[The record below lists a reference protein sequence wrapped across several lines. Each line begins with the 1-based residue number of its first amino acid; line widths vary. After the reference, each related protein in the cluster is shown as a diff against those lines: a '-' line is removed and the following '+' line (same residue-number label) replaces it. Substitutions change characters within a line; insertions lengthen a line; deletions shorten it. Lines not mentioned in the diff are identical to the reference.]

1 MRLRSLHVYCHGLRE
16 REPSSFCPTKKGHLR
31 TDKEVKTSLQ
41 WLHSVPC
48 PVRMVANHWRWLK
61 MLFTFLESKWQR
73 HRNPGQTVVCTF
85 PAGLRDPDTVH
96 DVHTQCHIW
105 LLLCPSVIV
114 AKCPGTSYLKP
125 QVPRN
130 YVFSTSSE
138 HNRANI
144 LLFPARVLVLYQ
156 SQALRCLG
164 VVSRQCP
171 PDTVITQNISLK
183 KWQIA
188 NVLISLFCSWLPL
201 ILVTWNLAESTRF
214 CGLWTFGGM
223 DWQRYRQSWSFS
235 CWKWEF

>member
-1 MRLRSLHVYCHGLRE
+1 MAATQKSRTDCCLQIPSWASRPQHHTRRTYTVSYLITLVSICYCGKMPGHKLLKAPG
-16 REPSSFCPTKKGHLR
+16 TKKLR
-31 TDKEVKTSLQ
+31 
-41 WLHSVPC
+41 
-48 PVRMVANHWRWLK
+48 
-61 MLFTFLESKWQR
+61 
-73 HRNPGQTVVCTF
+73 
-85 PAGLRDPDTVH
+85 
-96 DVHTQCHIW
+96 
-105 LLLCPSVIV
+105 
-114 AKCPGTSYLKP
+114 
-125 QVPRN
+125 
-130 YVFSTSSE
+130 FSTSSE

-164 VVSRQCP
+164 VVLRQCP
-171 PDTVITQNISLK
+171 PDTGITQNISLH

-214 CGLWTFGGM
+214 CDLWTFGGM